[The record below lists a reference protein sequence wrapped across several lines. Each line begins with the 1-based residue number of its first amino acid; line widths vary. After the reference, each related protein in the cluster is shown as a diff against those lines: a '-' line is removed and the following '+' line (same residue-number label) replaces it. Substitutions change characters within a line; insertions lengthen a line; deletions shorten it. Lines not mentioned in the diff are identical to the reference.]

1 MTKLQLKQVEL
12 LLEEKS
18 LDCHLQDSEG
28 RTGLM
33 VAAMEGRLGVVKV
46 ILRYCCGFL
55 ICGHLYGK
63 LEAITVMLN
72 VDCLGKVNVINY
84 LMRHIIDPWWQI

>member
-1 MTKLQLKQVEL
+1 MLTRLKQVEL

-33 VAAMEGRLGVVKV
+33 VAAMEGRLGVVKL
-46 ILRYCCGFL
+46 ILRYWSS
-55 ICGHLYGK
+55 I
-63 LEAITVMLN
+63 
-72 VDCLGKVNVINY
+72 
-84 LMRHIIDPWWQI
+84 PS

>member
-1 MTKLQLKQVEL
+1 MKQVEL

-33 VAAMEGRLGVVKV
+33 VAAMEGRLGVVKL
-46 ILRYCCGFL
+46 ILRLNGPRFHHDH
-55 ICGHLYGK
+55 ICNIDSK
-63 LEAITVMLN
+63 AIPKP
-72 VDCLGKVNVINY
+72 C
-84 LMRHIIDPWWQI
+84 

>member
-1 MTKLQLKQVEL
+1 MYNHEPLLVILRPFKTKVSKNEFKVLTRLKQVEL

-33 VAAMEGRLGVVKV
+33 VAAMEGRLGVVKL
-46 ILRYCCGFL
+46 ILRYWSS
-55 ICGHLYGK
+55 I
-63 LEAITVMLN
+63 
-72 VDCLGKVNVINY
+72 
-84 LMRHIIDPWWQI
+84 PS